1 MGAIRQTLISKD
13 IISFKKTLNAYIYS
27 IIKMNSNYYN
37 GMSEITYPKIAGLS
51 DISEGII
58 KTHLSEKDE
67 KGKFVFKDNPLFL
80 GWEYFYVNGKTHIRY
95 KMNTK
100 PENYFILR
108 NDFILDKNLTPKEK
122 DFLLKFMAI
131 CTNNTHYLK
140 ASKQDIKDKIGVGKN
155 STVIDSLINK
165 GYIVLINGYYIARC
179 KDMPLSR
186 DLERANI
193 YQTIEDFCIGHGVIP
208 PAYDRKKINLILT
221 KYTTVGKSNRQ
232 DFKQTLIKKCKHI
245 EQGNYQYLLTALG
258 LYKKEIKPYPQ
269 PEKFEIIL

>member
-37 GMSEITYPKIAGLS
+37 GVSEITYPKIAGLS

-80 GWEYFYVNGKTHIRY
+80 GWEYFYVNSKTHIRY

-155 STVIDSLINK
+155 ST
-165 GYIVLINGYYIARC
+165 
-179 KDMPLSR
+179 
-186 DLERANI
+186 E
-193 YQTIEDFCIGHGVIP
+193 
-208 PAYDRKKINLILT
+208 
-221 KYTTVGKSNRQ
+221 
-232 DFKQTLIKKCKHI
+232 KH
-245 EQGNYQYLLTALG
+245 YLLL
-258 LYKKEIKPYPQ
+258 LLHY
-269 PEKFEIIL
+269 

>member
-37 GMSEITYPKIAGLS
+37 GVSEITYPKIAGLS
-51 DISEGII
+51 NISEGII

-80 GWEYFYVNGKTHIRY
+80 GWEYFYVNSKTHIRY

-155 STVIDSLINK
+155 K
-165 GYIVLINGYYIARC
+165 
-179 KDMPLSR
+179 
-186 DLERANI
+186 
-193 YQTIEDFCIGHGVIP
+193 
-208 PAYDRKKINLILT
+208 
-221 KYTTVGKSNRQ
+221 
-232 DFKQTLIKKCKHI
+232 
-245 EQGNYQYLLTALG
+245 
-258 LYKKEIKPYPQ
+258 
-269 PEKFEIIL
+269 

>member
-1 MGAIRQTLISKD
+1 
-13 IISFKKTLNAYIYS
+13 
-27 IIKMNSNYYN
+27 
-37 GMSEITYPKIAGLS
+37 
-51 DISEGII
+51 
-58 KTHLSEKDE
+58 
-67 KGKFVFKDNPLFL
+67 
-80 GWEYFYVNGKTHIRY
+80 
-95 KMNTK
+95 MNTK

-186 DLERANI
+186 DLER
-193 YQTIEDFCIGHGVIP
+193 VIP

>member
-37 GMSEITYPKIAGLS
+37 GVSEITYPKIAGLS

-58 KTHLSEKDE
+58 KAHLSEKDE

-140 ASKQDIKDKIGVGKN
+140 ASKQDIKDKIGVGK
-155 STVIDSLINK
+155 K
-165 GYIVLINGYYIARC
+165 
-179 KDMPLSR
+179 
-186 DLERANI
+186 
-193 YQTIEDFCIGHGVIP
+193 
-208 PAYDRKKINLILT
+208 
-221 KYTTVGKSNRQ
+221 
-232 DFKQTLIKKCKHI
+232 
-245 EQGNYQYLLTALG
+245 
-258 LYKKEIKPYPQ
+258 
-269 PEKFEIIL
+269 

>member
-37 GMSEITYPKIAGLS
+37 GVSEITYPKIAGLS

-58 KTHLSEKDE
+58 KAHLSEKDE

-108 NDFILDKNLTPKEK
+108 NDFIR
-122 DFLLKFMAI
+122 I
-131 CTNNTHYLK
+131 
-140 ASKQDIKDKIGVGKN
+140 
-155 STVIDSLINK
+155 
-165 GYIVLINGYYIARC
+165 
-179 KDMPLSR
+179 
-186 DLERANI
+186 
-193 YQTIEDFCIGHGVIP
+193 
-208 PAYDRKKINLILT
+208 
-221 KYTTVGKSNRQ
+221 
-232 DFKQTLIKKCKHI
+232 
-245 EQGNYQYLLTALG
+245 
-258 LYKKEIKPYPQ
+258 
-269 PEKFEIIL
+269 

>member
-37 GMSEITYPKIAGLS
+37 GVSEITYPKIAGLS

-193 YQTIEDFCIGHGVIP
+193 YQTIEDFCIEHGVIP

-221 KYTTVGKSNRQ
+221 K
-232 DFKQTLIKKCKHI
+232 
-245 EQGNYQYLLTALG
+245 
-258 LYKKEIKPYPQ
+258 
-269 PEKFEIIL
+269 